1 MLDFLGDVG
10 SVFMTSLYFV
20 VSALLLAW
28 REIFGLL
35 LPNDDGWTWALAI
48 VGMAATI
55 RVLMMPFYL
64 RQMRARHDLRKLEPE
79 IRALR
84 ETYGHDRE
92 RLAQEQMRFLKAAG
106 IKPLLSLLPLILL
119 GALLVALFRIIDASA
134 KFAPGDGPFR
144 RGFVTGAEAQSLS
157 QAKILGARIADT
169 FLDNS
174 HVETQVLAIVLVVVV
189 CVMHVVAQRQ
199 EAAQLSSADALWR
212 PVEQQQR
219 FLLPALVVG
228 IAAVSTVLPLG
239 VLIFWATSKV
249 CTVGQQR
256 ILRGYPGSG

>member
-1 MLDFLGDVG
+1 
-10 SVFMTSLYFV
+10 
-20 VSALLLAW
+20 
-28 REIFGLL
+28 
-35 LPNDDGWTWALAI
+35 
-48 VGMAATI
+48 MAATI

-79 IRALR
+79 IKALQ

-92 RLAQEQMRFLKAAG
+92 RLAQEQMRLLRAAG

-134 KFAPGDGPFR
+134 KFAGDGPFR

-157 QAKILGARIADT
+157 HAKILGARIADT
-169 FLDNS
+169 FLDSS
-174 HVETQVLAIVLVVVV
+174 HVETKVLAIVLVVVV

-199 EAAQLSSADALWR
+199 EAAQFSPADALLR
-212 PVEQQQR
+212 PVEQQQT
-219 FLLPALVVG
+219 FLLPALLVG